1 MIFSFVIPHFLA
13 SVMAQHPN
21 VPVVIT
27 TEAGRR
33 VMATCALAAAQGV
46 QPGMTPREAQALSPQ
61 AELVAYDTT
70 RHREAVERL
79 LTVLAEFTN
88 QVEHE
93 AQHEFMRRRNR
104 STRTADT
111 RQVAV
116 FYADM
121 GRLALKGTLQL
132 APQML
137 EAIRHYN
144 GLQASLGIAPAKFT
158 AFAAASATEPGQTR
172 VVRKSEADTFLA
184 PLPIALLWLDAE
196 THRRLILLGLKTL
209 GLVAGLSRS
218 AMYSQFGRR
227 GIRFWELCQGLDL
240 RPVEQY
246 HPQREE
252 RLTWHFD
259 APIMHRGALESVLRT
274 LGEALAKQVQRRGM
288 MGNTV
293 IVTAVLGDLSRRTA
307 KRTLRQHIASTPM
320 VIAALLEA
328 FSRIYSGSHGISGFE
343 LTLTDLIPFA
353 GMQLPLFAQPGTNR
367 DRLTPALESLTTRFG
382 VETCC
387 WIEPADKESM
397 LRERRYA
404 LVPVL
409 A

>member
-1 MIFSFVIPHFLA
+1 MIISLVIPHFLA

-70 RHREAVERL
+70 RHREAIGGM
-79 LTVLAEFTN
+79 LTVLAEFTD

-104 STRTADT
+104 STRIADT
-111 RQVAV
+111 RQVTV
-116 FYADM
+116 FYIDM
-121 GRLALKGTLQL
+121 GRLALKAILQL
-132 APQML
+132 APQIL
-137 EAIRHYN
+137 DAIQHFD
-144 GLQASLGIAPAKFT
+144 GMKASMGIAPAKFT
-158 AFAAASATEPGQTR
+158 AFAAASATAPGQLQ
-172 VVRKSEADTFLA
+172 VVHKSEAATFLA
-184 PLPIALLWLDAE
+184 PLPIALLWLDVE
-196 THRRLILLGLKTL
+196 THRRLTLLGLKTL

-218 AMYSQFGRR
+218 AVYSQFGRR
-227 GIRFWELCQGLDL
+227 GVRFWELCQGYDL

-246 HPQREE
+246 HPQRDEC
-252 RLTWHFD
+252 LTWHFD
-259 APIMHRGALESVLRT
+259 TPIMHRGALESVLRT

-293 IVTAVLGDLSRRTA
+293 IVTVVLGDHSRRTV

-320 VIAALLEA
+320 VIEALLET
-328 FSRIYSGSHGISGFE
+328 FSRIYAGAHGISSFE

-367 DRLTPALESLTTRFG
+367 DKLTPALESLTMRFG
-382 VETCC
+382 AKMCC
-387 WIEPADKESM
+387 WIQPADVESI
-397 LRERRYA
+397 LRERRFT
-404 LVPVL
+404 LEPVL
-409 A
+409 S